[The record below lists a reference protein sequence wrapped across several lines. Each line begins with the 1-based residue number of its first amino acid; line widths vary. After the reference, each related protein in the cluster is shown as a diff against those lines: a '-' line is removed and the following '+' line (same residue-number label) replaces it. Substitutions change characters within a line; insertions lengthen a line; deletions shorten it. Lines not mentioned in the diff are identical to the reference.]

1 MPSRDVVLRFLVVLT
16 VAGSIALIA
25 GVYEVDR
32 REKSSSETVAVNL
45 RNLDERV
52 ELLADQ
58 VRRLSAQF
66 VSQLNASERQGQAL
80 GSQVQALELRLNELE
95 QKASASPRS
104 R

>member
-1 MPSRDVVLRFLVVLT
+1 

-25 GVYEVDR
+25 AVYEVGR

-66 VSQLNASERQGQAL
+66 VSHLNASERQGQAL
-80 GSQVQALELRLNELE
+80 GNQVQALELRLNELE
-95 QKASASPRS
+95 QKASASPRA